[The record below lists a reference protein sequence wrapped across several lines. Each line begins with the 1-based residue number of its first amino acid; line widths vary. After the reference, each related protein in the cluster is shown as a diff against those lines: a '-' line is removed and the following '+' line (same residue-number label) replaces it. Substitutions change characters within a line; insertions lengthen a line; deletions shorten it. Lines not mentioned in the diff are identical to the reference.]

1 MTINTVRNKRCG
13 PGGSA
18 RRLHQISNPGFLGFV
33 FGGETGST
41 YVVKVQLSSGM
52 VPTVI
57 GPNTINANDN
67 EAFAVA
73 A

>member
-1 MTINTVRNKRCG
+1 MTINTVRNNRYG

-18 RRLHQISNPGFLGFV
+18 RRLHQIFLSILKDIHWGRNRIDVRGKGSAFV
-33 FGGETGST
+33 RHGIHR
-41 YVVKVQLSSGM
+41 YRAKQR
-52 VPTVI
+52 
-57 GPNTINANDN
+57 NANDN